1 MDWEKNRLA
10 IGAIALVAIIGIAV
24 WASQRQEEQMGED
37 ADTEV
42 AEEMPDLLPDLD
54 KDEIDELE
62 IHRPDTPV
70 VRLTKVSDG
79 EWRVAEPVDAP
90 ADLTTVNTALDKL
103 DEMTMVRIAA
113 TNSANHERLE
123 VTPETGIRVIVRGGG
138 SELANLI
145 FGTYGNRA
153 TMIRPEGEDRVAAAE
168 GSLKFAFNKEVKD
181 WRNRRVVDVPPAD
194 VVAIHFQNE
203 QGSWRFERGEGDEWG
218 QAEGEQ
224 EIERFGSA
232 RVQSTVSSLARMR
245 ATDFAPEEIDAAAAG
260 LGEGE
265 SVVTLYVRESSEDG
279 DEEGEAEGEGEGEAE
294 EEGEAEAEA
303 PMQEIVLRLGNEHT
317 DESNTF
323 YLMRDGDPVMYLVS
337 SYLAER
343 IDAGLEDFQTA
354 EPGEEGAEGAAP
366 PPGMP
371 GMPPG
376 GPHGGAPPGGGQIP
390 PEVMQQIQQQIQQQQ
405 AAGGGAH

>member
-37 ADTEV
+37 ANTTV
-42 AEEMPDLLPDLD
+42 TEEMPDLLPDLD

-70 VRLTKVSDG
+70 VRLTKVSAD

-103 DEMTMVRIAA
+103 DEMTMVRVAA
-113 TNSANHERLE
+113 TNAANHERLE

-138 SELANLI
+138 NELANLI

-203 QGSWRFERGEGDEWG
+203 QGSWRFERGEGDEWA

-260 LGEGE
+260 LGEGGK
-265 SVVTLYVRESSEDG
+265 VVTLYVRESSEDEEG
-279 DEEGEAEGEGEGEAE
+279 DESEGETEGDEAGDEGDESEA
-294 EEGEAEAEA
+294 A
-303 PMQEIVLRLGNEHT
+303 PPQEIVLRLGNEHT

-337 SYLAER
+337 SYLADR

-366 PPGMP
+366 TPP
-371 GMPPG
+371 MPPG
-376 GPHGGAPPGGGQIP
+376 GPHGGMPPGGGGQQIP

-405 AAGGGAH
+405 AAGGGQ